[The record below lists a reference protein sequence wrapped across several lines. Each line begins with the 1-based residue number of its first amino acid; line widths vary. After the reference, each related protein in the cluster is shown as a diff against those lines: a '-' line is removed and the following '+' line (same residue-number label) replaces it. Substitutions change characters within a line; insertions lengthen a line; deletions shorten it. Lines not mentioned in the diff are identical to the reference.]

1 MTAVLWPSV
10 PVAVSVAA
18 WTVAGLGM
26 GLGYA
31 PLSLLMLREAP
42 PGREGWASG
51 SLTLSDTLGTAL
63 GIGVGG
69 IAVAAA
75 ASLRSGV
82 LIAFA
87 LAAGVGLA
95 SLAVIRRL
103 PPGPA
108 AVAPQPGETVLAARS
123 GPP

>member
-1 MTAVLWPSV
+1 
-10 PVAVSVAA
+10 
-18 WTVAGLGM
+18 
-26 GLGYA
+26 
-31 PLSLLMLREAP
+31 MLREAP

-51 SLTLSDTLGTAL
+51 ALTLSDTLGTAL

-69 IAVAAA
+69 TAVAAA

-108 AVAPQPGETVLAARS
+108 SAAPQPDAAAAVPQT
-123 GPP
+123 GQAAA

>member
-1 MTAVLWPSV
+1 V
-10 PVAVSVAA
+10 PVGVGVAA

-51 SLTLSDTLGTAL
+51 ALTLSDTLGTAL
-63 GIGVGG
+63 GIGIGG
-69 IAVAAA
+69 TAVAAA

-108 AVAPQPGETVLAARS
+108 TAAPQPAEAAPA
-123 GPP
+123 GQAAA